1 MAALTSADVASV
13 YALLAAALSQAE
25 DERRPAEA
33 ALAACE
39 ARPGFCSCLLEVI
52 AAKDAAEVQGG
63 ARWLAAVYFKN
74 SINRFWRTRRDTP
87 GIGDDEKAHL
97 RAKLLEQLREE
108 NNQVAAASVAT
119 VAATT
124 MVVAAVA
131 RPQLLARGLPTQST
145 GNAALPVK
153 LALVWHG
160 PSRGQWRSV
169 LSRGGALMQVAVQLA
184 LLISKIARFDY
195 PREWPGLF
203 PALVQKVQL
212 EDVLLTQRAYL
223 VLNHVLKELSTKRL
237 AADQRNFAEI
247 TAQLFEYTWHHW
259 CGDTQVL
266 LQHFA
271 TANGTLQEELRTGG
285 GATAA
290 LGQECSFALRCE
302 RWLLCLKVLRRM
314 LHFGFPS
321 DAKSVQLTGGK
332 ELVQEVPAVQRV
344 VPAFLQC
351 TQTILQSW
359 VRLQQPFLER
369 ACLKLAKTVTDI
381 QAVHPY
387 SFSNAAVLPPV
398 LQFVLEQVTAA
409 AASTTP
415 VPERFLIQCMI
426 FLQAVLKCLAYKQ
439 PKAGRVVKMPNAA
452 SATLSA
458 TGAAEVVEEAQWR
471 LAEQAQK
478 LMRSVLDDAAV
489 VLLCNVLVQRKA
501 LKVNKVGRA
510 GRYFVLTAKDL
521 EEWGADAEAFHHEQD
536 MAQWRDRLRPCAEAL
551 YLTLFENHREV
562 LAPIVMGLLATA
574 DAACPPPSGSPET
587 EIFLSAALLAK
598 DAAYLA
604 MGIANYDLYDYLDF
618 RAWYERSLA
627 VELANRHANGRILR
641 RRVAWLLGQWVSKV
655 KGDLRRPVYG
665 ALVGILGEG
674 DLAVQLAAC
683 HSLRNLID
691 DVHFYE
697 EEFSEFVEP
706 SLHRLFRFMREAT
719 QFDSQLQIF
728 NLVSLIIERLG
739 DKIVPCAEHIMA
751 FLPQVWQ
758 ESEGQSLL
766 RIQVM
771 LALQRL
777 IGALGNQCTITYPLL
792 FPILHH
798 STDITLPDELNL
810 LEDGMQLWLVTLRNA
825 PTMVPQILSLF
836 SHLVPVMERNFD
848 HLQVA
853 MKITE
858 SYILLGG
865 ADFLHH
871 HAAGVV
877 SILEL
882 VIGNVKEK
890 GSLVTLPVVDVLI
903 LCFPAEAPPALES
916 VLQKLLYI
924 SVEGQP
930 ESDIVIAAAV
940 AVLTRVL
947 LQNPAYFVQLLSKP
961 STTELLKNQLAAQS
975 TSSTPL
981 LLFLESWLDKIDS
994 MSQPAKRKLSALAL
1008 CIILSFKNTEILD
1021 RLDQILGACMSM
1033 LNQSEGDKDG
1043 QHVSYDY
1050 WPTGLLEDESPESE
1064 FARRR
1069 QVSAADPVHTLSLK
1083 PLLKEKLQ
1091 ECSSVHGESRFR
1103 EAMSRLHPSLLA
1115 QLQLVML

>member
-1 MAALTSADVASV
+1 MGGDDKSDGL
-13 YALLAAALSQAE
+13 E
-25 DERRPAEA
+25 DSSKWRVGTAEA
-33 ALAACE
+33 AE
-39 ARPGFCSCLLEVI
+39 VKGLEVI

-74 SINRFWRTRRDTP
+74 SINRFWRTRRETP

-97 RAKLLEQLREE
+97 RAKLLDQLREE
-108 NNQVAAASVAT
+108 NN
-119 VAATT
+119 
-124 MVVAAVA
+124 
-131 RPQLLARGLPTQST
+131 
-145 GNAALPVK
+145 
-153 LALVWHG
+153 
-160 PSRGQWRSV
+160 
-169 LSRGGALMQVAVQLA
+169 QVAVQLA

-195 PREWPGLF
+195 PREWPSLF

-271 TANGTLQEELRTGG
+271 TTNGTLQEEPRSGG
-285 GATAA
+285 GGSGAAAA
-290 LGQECSFALRCE
+290 LGQERSFALRCE

-332 ELVQEVPAVQRV
+332 ELMQEVPAVQRV

-369 ACLKLAKTVTDI
+369 ACLKLAKTMTDI

-398 LQFVLEQVTAA
+398 LRFVLEQVTAA
-409 AASTTP
+409 AAATTP

-452 SATLSA
+452 PATLPA
-458 TGAAEVVEEAQWR
+458 TGAAGEVEEAQWR

-489 VLLCNVLVQRKA
+489 VLLCNVLVQ
-501 LKVNKVGRA
+501 
-510 GRYFVLTAKDL
+510 RYFVLTAKDL

-551 YLTLFENHREV
+551 YLTLFENYRESAAEVGVTAVSTSV
-562 LAPIVMGLLATA
+562 LAPVVMGLLATA
-574 DAACPPPSGSPET
+574 DSAYPPPSGGPET
-587 EIFLSAALLAK
+587 EVFLSAALLAK

-739 DKIVPCAEHIMA
+739 DKIVPCAEQIMA

-777 IGALGNQCTITYPLL
+777 VGALGNQCTITYLLL

-871 HAAGVV
+871 HAASVV

-903 LCFPAEAPPALES
+903 LCFPAEAPPALET

-924 SVEGQP
+924 SVGGQP

-947 LQNPAYFVQLLSKP
+947 LQNPAYFVQLLSSP
-961 STTELLKNQLAAQS
+961 STTELLKSQLAPQS
-975 TSSTPL
+975 TSSIPL
-981 LLFLESWLDKIDS
+981 LLFLDSWLDKIDS

-1008 CIILSFKNTEILD
+1008 CIILSFKDAEILD

-1033 LNQSEGDKDG
+1033 LSQSEGDKDG

>member
-1 MAALTSADVASV
+1 MAPTTTGPTWDEAPWGPIRRRARTLGAPAPGAVVGREAGTAGDVGRTAPPSGGG
-13 YALLAAALSQAE
+13 
-25 DERRPAEA
+25 PT
-33 ALAACE
+33 
-39 ARPGFCSCLLEVI
+39 EVI

-97 RAKLLEQLREE
+97 RAKLLDQLREE
-108 NNQVAAASVAT
+108 NN
-119 VAATT
+119 
-124 MVVAAVA
+124 
-131 RPQLLARGLPTQST
+131 
-145 GNAALPVK
+145 
-153 LALVWHG
+153 
-160 PSRGQWRSV
+160 
-169 LSRGGALMQVAVQLA
+169 QVAVQLA

-203 PALVQKVQL
+203 PALVQKVQV

-271 TANGTLQEELRTGG
+271 TSNGTLQEEPRSGG

-290 LGQECSFALRCE
+290 LGQERSFALRCE

-321 DAKSVQLTGGK
+321 DAKSVQVGFQLPAEHHYTCRSLEGRLLTGVK

-398 LQFVLEQVTAA
+398 LQFVLEQVTAVA
-409 AASTTP
+409 AATTP

-452 SATLSA
+452 PAILPA
-458 TGAAEVVEEAQWR
+458 TGAAEEVEEAQWR

-489 VLLCNVLVQRKA
+489 VLLCNVLVQ
-501 LKVNKVGRA
+501 
-510 GRYFVLTAKDL
+510 RYFVLTAKDL

-562 LAPIVMGLLATA
+562 LAPVVMGLLATA
-574 DAACPPPSGSPET
+574 DAACLPPTSGPET
-587 EIFLSAALLAK
+587 EVILSAALLAK

-853 MKITE
+853 MKIME
-858 SYILLGG
+858 SYIVLGG

-890 GSLVTLPVVDVLI
+890 GSLVTLPVIDVLI

-916 VLQKLLYI
+916 VLQCILNLSDVFVLLQKLLYI
-924 SVEGQP
+924 SVGGQP
-930 ESDIVIAAAV
+930 ESDVVIAAAV

-947 LQNPAYFVQLLSKP
+947 LQNPAYFVQLLSTP
-961 STTELLKNQLAAQS
+961 STTELLKSQLAAQP
-975 TSSTPL
+975 TSSTPI
-981 LLFLESWLDKIDS
+981 LLFLDSWLDKIDS

-1008 CIILSFKNTEILD
+1008 CIILSFKDAEILD

-1050 WPTGLLEDESPESE
+1050 WPTGCLEDESPESE